1 MSVVIHSF
9 AHSKLTHST
18 LKKSKFYVV
27 WQGRKTGVFTD
38 WKECE
43 AQIKG
48 FEDARYKSFESLQE
62 AEAAIQRNY
71 WEFVAKKEN
80 KPAMAAEIPA
90 NIGRPIKNSI
100 AVDAAWN
107 TATGDMEYQGV
118 YYATGERIFLQGPF
132 KDGTN
137 NIGEFLAIVHAL
149 AYLQK
154 KESDLPIYSDSKTAI
169 SWVKKKHA
177 NTKLI
182 LTPRNKPVFEMLQRA
197 ERWLATNS
205 FPNKILKWETEYW
218 GENPADF
225 GRK

>member
-1 MSVVIHSF
+1 M
-9 AHSKLTHST
+9 A
-18 LKKSKFYVV
+18 KKTKYYVV

-48 FEDARYKSFESLQE
+48 FDDARYKSFESIQE

-80 KPAMAAEIPA
+80 NKPALTKEAPA
-90 NIGRPIKNSI
+90 SIGRPIKNSI

-107 TATGDMEYQGV
+107 TASGDMEYQGI
-118 YYATGERIFLQGPF
+118 YYATGERLFLQGPF
-132 KDGTN
+132 KDATN

-154 KESDLPIYSDSKTAI
+154 KESDLPIYSDSRTAI
-169 SWVKKKHA
+169 SWIRKKHA
-177 NTKLI
+177 NTKLE

-205 FPNKILKWETEYW
+205 FSNKILKWETEYW

>member
-1 MSVVIHSF
+1 M
-9 AHSKLTHST
+9 A
-18 LKKSKFYVV
+18 KKAKFYVV
-27 WQGRKTGVFTD
+27 WQGRKTGIFTD

-48 FEDARYKSFESLQE
+48 FDDAQFKSFDSI
-62 AEAAIQRNY
+62 AEEETAIQRSY
-71 WEFVAKKEN
+71 WEFVTKKDAAAKVVSKETPAHIG
-80 KPAMAAEIPA
+80 KPV
-90 NIGRPIKNSI
+90 KDSI

-107 TATGDMEYQGV
+107 TATGDMEYQGT
-118 YYATGERIFLQGPF
+118 YLATGQRIFLQGPF
-132 KDGTN
+132 KDATN
-137 NIGEFLAIVHAL
+137 NIGEFLAIVHGL

-154 KESDLPIYSDSKTAI
+154 KGSDLPIYSDSRTAI

-177 NTKLI
+177 NTKLA

-197 ERWLATNS
+197 ERWLAENKFS
-205 FPNKILKWETEYW
+205 NKILKWETEYW

>member
-1 MSVVIHSF
+1 M
-9 AHSKLTHST
+9 A
-18 LKKSKFYVV
+18 KKTKFYVV
-27 WQGRKTGVFTD
+27 WQGRQTGVFTD
-38 WKECE
+38 WRECE

-48 FEDARYKSFESLQE
+48 FDDAQFKSFDSLQE

-71 WEFVAKKEN
+71 WEFVAKKDAAQKLSMKEV
-80 KPAMAAEIPA
+80 PAS
-90 NIGRPIKNSI
+90 IGKPIKNSI

-118 YYATGERIFLQGPF
+118 YLATGVRIFLQGPF
-132 KDGTN
+132 KDATN
-137 NIGEFLAIVHAL
+137 NIGEFLAIVHGL

-154 KESDLPIYSDSKTAI
+154 KESDLPIYSDSRTAI

-177 NTKLI
+177 NTKLA

-197 ERWLATNS
+197 ERWLVTNT

>member
-1 MSVVIHSF
+1 M
-9 AHSKLTHST
+9 A
-18 LKKSKFYVV
+18 KKTKFYVV
-27 WQGRKTGVFTD
+27 WQGRKTGIFTD

-48 FEDARYKSFESLQE
+48 FDDAQFKSFDSIAE
-62 AEAAIQRNY
+62 AELAIQRNY
-71 WEFVAKKEN
+71 WDFVAKKD
-80 KPAMAAEIPA
+80 AASKVALKEPPV
-90 NIGRPIKNSI
+90 NIGKPIKDSI

-107 TATGDMEYQGV
+107 TATGDMEYQGT
-118 YYATGERIFLQGPF
+118 YLATGQRIFLQGPF
-132 KDGTN
+132 KDSTN
-137 NIGEFLAIVHAL
+137 NIGEFLAIVHGL

-154 KESDLPIYSDSKTAI
+154 KGSDLPIYSDSRTAI

-177 NTKLI
+177 NTKLA

-197 ERWLATNS
+197 ERWLAENKYS
-205 FPNKILKWETEYW
+205 NKILKWETEYW

>member
-1 MSVVIHSF
+1 MSQ
-9 AHSKLTHST
+9 
-18 LKKSKFYVV
+18 KKTKYYVV

-48 FEDARYKSFESLQE
+48 FEDARYKSFESIEE
-62 AEAAIQRNY
+62 AEKAIQRDY
-71 WEFVAKKEN
+71 WEFVTKKES
-80 KPAMAAEIPA
+80 KPVLKEAPA
-90 NIGRPIKNSI
+90 SVGKPIKNSI
-100 AVDAAWN
+100 IVDAAWN
-107 TATGDMEYQGV
+107 TASGDMEYQGI
-118 YYATGERIFLQGPF
+118 YYATGKRIFLQGPF
-132 KDGTN
+132 RDGTN

-154 KESDLPIYSDSKTAI
+154 NASDLPIYSDSRTAI

-177 NTKLI
+177 NTKLA

-197 ERWLATNS
+197 ERWLASNTY
-205 FPNKILKWETEYW
+205 PNKILKWETEYW

>member
-1 MSVVIHSF
+1 M
-9 AHSKLTHST
+9 A
-18 LKKSKFYVV
+18 KKTKYYVV

-48 FEDARYKSFESLQE
+48 FEDARYKSFESIQE

-71 WEFVAKKEN
+71 WEFVAKKED
-80 KPAMAAEIPA
+80 KKAVLTKEIPA
-90 NIGRPIKNSI
+90 SIGRPIKNSI

-107 TATGDMEYQGV
+107 TASGDMEYQGI
-118 YYATGERIFLQGPF
+118 YYATGERLFLQGPF
-132 KDGTN
+132 KDATN
-137 NIGEFLAIVHAL
+137 NIGEFLAVVHGL

-154 KESDLPIYSDSKTAI
+154 KESDLPIYSDSRTAI
-169 SWVKKKHA
+169 SWIKKKHA
-177 NTKLI
+177 NTKLV

-197 ERWLATNS
+197 ERWLAANQFS
-205 FPNKILKWETEYW
+205 NKILKWETEYW

>member
-1 MSVVIHSF
+1 M
-9 AHSKLTHST
+9 A
-18 LKKSKFYVV
+18 KKTKFYVV
-27 WQGRKTGVFTD
+27 WQGRQTGIFTD
-38 WKECE
+38 WRECE

-48 FEDARYKSFESLQE
+48 FDDAQFKSFDSLQE

-71 WEFVAKKEN
+71 WEFVAKKEAAQ
-80 KPAMAAEIPA
+80 KQSMKVVPAS
-90 NIGRPIKNSI
+90 IGKPIKNSI

-118 YYATGERIFLQGPF
+118 YLATGVRIFLQGPF
-132 KDGTN
+132 KDATN
-137 NIGEFLAIVHAL
+137 NIGEFLAIVHGL

-154 KESDLPIYSDSKTAI
+154 KESDLPIYSDSRTAI

-177 NTKLI
+177 NTKLE

>member
-1 MSVVIHSF
+1 M
-9 AHSKLTHST
+9 A
-18 LKKSKFYVV
+18 KKAKFYVV
-27 WQGRKTGVFTD
+27 WQGRETGVFTD

-48 FEDARYKSFESLQE
+48 FQDAHYKSFDTLQE

-71 WEFVAKKEN
+71 WEFVTKKEKSEVVSLKN
-80 KPAMAAEIPA
+80 IPAM
-90 NIGRPIKNSI
+90 IGNPIKESI

-118 YYATGERIFLQGPF
+118 YLRTGERIFLQGPF

-137 NIGEFLAIVHAL
+137 NIGEFLAIVHGL

-154 KESDLPIYSDSKTAI
+154 HESNLPIYSDSRTAI
-169 SWVKKKHA
+169 SWIKKKHA
-177 NTKLI
+177 NTKLA
-182 LTPRNKPVFEMLQRA
+182 LTPRNKPVFELLQRA
-197 ERWLATNS
+197 ERWLADNKFS
-205 FPNKILKWETEYW
+205 NKILKWETEYW

>member
-1 MSVVIHSF
+1 MS
-9 AHSKLTHST
+9 
-18 LKKSKFYVV
+18 KKQKYYVV
-27 WQGRKTGVFTD
+27 WQGRQTGVFTD

-48 FEDARYKSFESLQE
+48 FQDARYKSFDSLKE

-71 WEFVAKKEN
+71 WEFVSKKETT
-80 KPAMAAEIPA
+80 PATREAPA
-90 NIGRPIKNSI
+90 SVGQPIKESI

-118 YYATGERIFLQGPF
+118 YLRTGERIFLQGPF
-132 KDGTN
+132 KDATN
-137 NIGEFLAIVHAL
+137 NIGEFLAIVHGL

-154 KESDLPIYSDSKTAI
+154 HNSNLPIYSDSKTAI

-177 NTKLI
+177 NTKLE

-197 ERWLATNS
+197 ERWLAD
-205 FPNKILKWETEYW
+205 NKYSNQILKWETEYW

>member
-1 MSVVIHSF
+1 M
-9 AHSKLTHST
+9 A
-18 LKKSKFYVV
+18 KKTKFYVV
-27 WQGRKTGVFTD
+27 WQGRQTGVFTD

-48 FEDARYKSFESLQE
+48 FEDARFKSFDSLQE

-71 WEFVAKKEN
+71 WEFVAAGQKKS
-80 KPAMAAEIPA
+80 AANTVTKIAPA
-90 NIGRPIKNSI
+90 NIGNPIKDAI

-107 TATGDMEYQGV
+107 TATGDMEYQGT
-118 YYATGERIFLQGPF
+118 YLRTGERLFLQGPF
-132 KDGTN
+132 KDATN
-137 NIGEFLAIVHAL
+137 NIGEFLAIVHGL

-154 KESDLPIYSDSKTAI
+154 KESDLPIYSDSRTAI

-177 NTKLI
+177 NTKLA

-197 ERWLATNS
+197 ERWLAANK
-205 FPNKILKWETEYW
+205 FPNKVLKWETEYW

>member
-1 MSVVIHSF
+1 M
-9 AHSKLTHST
+9 A
-18 LKKSKFYVV
+18 KKAKFYVV
-27 WQGRKTGVFTD
+27 WQGRQTGVFTD

-48 FEDARYKSFESLQE
+48 FQDAHYKSFDSLQE

-71 WEFVAKKEN
+71 WEFVTKKDKTEAVSRDV
-80 KPAMAAEIPA
+80 PAM
-90 NIGRPIKNSI
+90 IGNPIKESI

-118 YYATGERIFLQGPF
+118 YLRTGERIFLQGPF

-137 NIGEFLAIVHAL
+137 NIGEFLAIVHGL

-154 KESDLPIYSDSKTAI
+154 HESDLPIYSDSRTAI
-169 SWVKKKHA
+169 SWIKKKHA
-177 NTKLI
+177 NTKLA
-182 LTPRNKPVFEMLQRA
+182 LTPRNKPVFELLQRA
-197 ERWLATNS
+197 ERWLADNKFS
-205 FPNKILKWETEYW
+205 NKILKWETEYW